1 MGSCFSDYDDCEDH
15 HNYYHHSNA
24 RYQQNLEHH
33 HSPPPLNRCAI
44 QPVHFQNSEGYY
56 YPYYPQPPPTNPEF
70 YRREPPTNP
79 ELYRR
84 E

>member
-24 RYQQNLEHH
+24 RYQRNLENH
-33 HSPPPLNRCAI
+33 HSPPPLNRCVI
-44 QPVHFQNSEGYY
+44 QPVQFQTSEGYY
-56 YPYYPQPPPTNPEF
+56 YLYYPQPPPTNPE
-70 YRREPPTNP
+70 
-79 ELYRR
+79 LYRR